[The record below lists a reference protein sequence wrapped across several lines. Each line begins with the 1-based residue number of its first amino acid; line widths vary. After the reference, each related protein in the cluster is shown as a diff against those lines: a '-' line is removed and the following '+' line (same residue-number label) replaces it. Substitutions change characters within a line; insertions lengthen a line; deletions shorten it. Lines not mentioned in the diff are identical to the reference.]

1 MSLHFNF
8 MTPKLHHSILL
19 LCILGASV
27 VQAKAQTAASDRF
40 QQLDKNS
47 DGKLTQEEFPY
58 PFFFKKHDK
67 DGDGMLSREEAAEI
81 KAAGGKTTTTPPTA
95 APAAASDFKPRPHG
109 DEAAK
114 AGLEPEVLAKLDIAL
129 QQAVANNE
137 ISGVIGLIHPK
148 GERGYFE
155 AFGWQDI
162 EAQKPLAKDAL
173 FRLQSMTKP
182 VIAACAMSL
191 FDAGLF
197 TLDEPISK
205 HCPEWAEPKV
215 LENGQ
220 LVPAKFAITPRMLMS
235 HSSGLYYGDIK
246 KGARSKAGNESATF
260 TPVATTNRGAKTT
273 LKDFSEGL
281 AKAPLKFHPGT
292 GWQYGHSIDVLGR
305 YIEAVAGQPLDVILQ
320 ERILGPL
327 KMTSTDFWVHPE
339 NAARICQIYTQ
350 PQPGVLRRGR
360 EASQLTEKPT
370 LFLGGQG
377 LISSTEDY
385 ERFCRMMMNRGE
397 LEGVRVL
404 KAESVDLMFQNHLK
418 PELGQKYG
426 LGGAVDSEGG
436 YAWGG
441 ANGTQFWLDR
451 TNQLFGIF
459 MVQTQNYRAPTYN
472 AFKTL
477 VNESAGIAS
486 KGGMGGSGGAMT
498 SQFKQR
504 DKNSDGKLGPDEIP
518 TTLFDR
524 LDADKDEFVTEE
536 EAKALSKP
544 RP

>member
-1 MSLHFNF
+1 
-8 MTPKLHHSILL
+8 MTRKLHRSILL
-19 LCILGASV
+19 LCSLCVSA
-27 VQAKAQTAASDRF
+27 VQTSAQTAAPDRF

-81 KAAGGKTTTTPPTA
+81 KAAGGKTTTTPPTD
-95 APAAASDFKPRPHG
+95 APVAASDFKPRPHG
-109 DEAAK
+109 DEATK
-114 AGLEPEVLAKLDIAL
+114 AGLKPEVLAKLDIAL
-129 QQAVANNE
+129 QQAVANKE
-137 ISGVIGLIHPK
+137 ISGVIGLIHHK

-155 AFGWQDI
+155 AFGWQDT

-191 FDAGLF
+191 FDEGLF

-235 HSSGLYYGDIK
+235 HSSGLYYGDIE

-273 LKDFSEGL
+273 LKEFSEGL

-292 GWQYGHSIDVLGR
+292 SWQYGHSIDVLGR
-305 YIEAVAGQPLDVILQ
+305 YIEAVAGKPLDEVLQ

-360 EASQLTEKPT
+360 EARQLTEKPT

-377 LISSTEDY
+377 LCASTEDY

-397 LEGVRVL
+397 LDGVRLL

-426 LGGAVDSEGG
+426 LGGAVDGEGG

-477 VNESAGIAS
+477 VNESAGIANE
-486 KGGMGGSGGAMT
+486 GGMGGGGASAMN

-504 DKNSDGKLGPDEIP
+504 DKNSDGKLSRDELP
-518 TTLFDR
+518 ATLFDR
-524 LDADKDEFVTEE
+524 LDADKDSFVSEQE
-536 EAKALSKP
+536 LKALSKP

>member
-1 MSLHFNF
+1 
-8 MTPKLHHSILL
+8 MTPKLHRSILL
-19 LCILGASV
+19 LCSLCVSA
-27 VQAKAQTAASDRF
+27 VQTSAQTAAPDRF

-81 KAAGGKTTTTPPTA
+81 KAAGGKTTTTSPTA
-95 APAAASDFKPRPHG
+95 APAAASDFNRRPHG
-109 DEAAK
+109 DEATK
-114 AGLEPEVLAKLDIAL
+114 AGLKPEVLAKLDIAL
-129 QQAVANNE
+129 QQAVANKE
-137 ISGVIGLIHPK
+137 ISAVIGLIHHK
-148 GERGYFE
+148 GERGYLE

-182 VIAACAMSL
+182 VIAACAISL
-191 FDAGLF
+191 YDAGLF

-220 LVPAKFAITPRMLMS
+220 LVPAKFSITPRMLMS
-235 HSSGLYYGDIK
+235 HSSGLYYGDIE
-246 KGARSKAGNESATF
+246 KGARNKAGNEGATF

-273 LKDFSEGL
+273 LKEFSEGL

-292 GWQYGHSIDVLGR
+292 SWQYGHSIDVLGR
-305 YIEAVAGQPLDVILQ
+305 YIEAVARKPLDEVLQ

-397 LEGVRVL
+397 LDGSRIL
-404 KAESVDLMFQNHLK
+404 KPETVDLMFQNHLK
-418 PELGQKYG
+418 GDGQKYG
-426 LGGAVDSEGG
+426 LGGAVDGEGG
-436 YAWGG
+436 YGWGG

-451 TNQLFGIF
+451 INQLFGIF

-477 VNESAGIAS
+477 VNESAGIAN
-486 KGGMGGSGGAMT
+486 KGGMGGSGGGT
-498 SQFKQR
+498 RNLFKQR
-504 DKNSDGKLGPDEIP
+504 DKNNDGKLDPDELP
-518 TTLFDR
+518 TALFDR